1 MGFDLASETARI
13 DDFRPMH
20 AFLSTQSGF
29 ARTITAQ
36 RRIGSRIEVLRG
48 CVYTETTPDAT
59 NVTEITERDAW
70 WDVVITHFGLDYH
83 DLPAD
88 ERETLWRQ
96 TLDRHRAWR
105 AGEGD

>member
-1 MGFDLASETARI
+1 MRRWLSQTFFL
-13 DDFRPMH
+13 

-29 ARTITAQ
+29 ARTVTAQ
-36 RRIGSRIEVLRG
+36 RRIGSRIEALRG
-48 CVYTETTPDAT
+48 CVYTETTPEGT
-59 NVTEITERDAW
+59 NVTELTERDAW

-105 AGEGD
+105 AGQDD